1 MNAPEKRTGHTLRSL
16 PPLLRGHRRALTVLV
31 GLALAGT
38 LAEACLPIGL
48 GRVVDG
54 VQHGRFDT
62 VLIASGVLALVVV
75 ARVASSVV
83 AHAVG
88 RNAEIDLA
96 VGRKRGVG
104 AHLVANRSV
113 ISDRLSLGD
122 AVETA
127 ESDTETIAGVVGVA
141 RSLVVSVVTFVAIGA
156 YLVVNSWVIGGSIVA
171 GALCIAV
178 FLPGLIGSLEQ
189 PLEAHRARAGAVAG
203 LAADAASGLR
213 DLRGVGAEDV
223 FLRRFRSASAEMRLA
238 GLRVARRRALIAGVQ
253 VAIPSAFVLLI
264 LGIALWQWRSGDQT
278 AGDLVTYYG
287 LGVFLVGPVGSFI
300 GAWNEVPAIAVAARR
315 EQELLD
321 AGHPPRAGR
330 EGTPTGDLVDEISGV
345 AAHPAEFVLVTG
357 AELATLRSV
366 AARLAGAADAA
377 SASVGPTRW
386 SDWDEGATRR
396 HVVVLD
402 SDARLVSGTVR
413 EILGCRD
420 DDHAQA
426 VLHAAAADDF
436 IGDDLDREVS
446 EGGRDLSGGQVRRLL
461 LAQALAADT
470 EVLVLVEPT
479 RSLDLVTERRLL
491 ERLVRHRAG
500 RTTIVCSQSPAVFA
514 VADRVA
520 VVDSAGSVPEA
531 ARLAVDGVGDTVGQG
546 DAR

>member
-1 MNAPEKRTGHTLRSL
+1 MSGSEKRIGHTLRSL
-16 PPLLRGHRRALTVLV
+16 SPLLRGHRRALTALI

-54 VQHGRFDT
+54 VQRGRFDI
-62 VLIASGVLALVVV
+62 VLVASGVLALVVV
-75 ARVASSVV
+75 ARVASSVI

-113 ISDRLSLGD
+113 IGDRVGLGD

-127 ESDTETIAGVVGVA
+127 ETDTETIAGVVGVA
-141 RSLVVSVVTFVAIGA
+141 RSLVVSMVTFVAIGA
-156 YLVVNSWVIGGSIVA
+156 YLVVNSWVIGGAIVA
-171 GALCIAV
+171 GALCIAF

-189 PLEAHRARAGAVAG
+189 PLEAQRARAGVVAG
-203 LAADAASGLR
+203 LAADAAAGLR

-223 FLRRFRSASAEMRLA
+223 FLRRFRRASAKMRLA
-238 GLRVARRRALIAGVQ
+238 GLRVARRRAIIAGVQ

-264 LGIALWQWRSGDQT
+264 LGLALWQWRSGDQT

-330 EGTPTGDLVDEISGV
+330 GGTPTGDLVDEISGV
-345 AAHPAEFVLVTG
+345 VAHPAEFVLVTG
-357 AELATLRSV
+357 AELTTLRSV
-366 AARLAGAADAA
+366 AARLVGAAEAS
-377 SASVGPTRW
+377 SASVGTTRW
-386 SDWDEGATRR
+386 SDWSEGATRR
-396 HVVVLD
+396 HAVMLD

-413 EILGCRD
+413 EILGARD
-420 DDHAQA
+420 DHHARA
-426 VLHAAAADDF
+426 VLQAAAADDF

-479 RSLDLVTERRLL
+479 RSLDVVTERHLLGRLA
-491 ERLVRHRAG
+491 RHRAG
-500 RTTIVCSQSPAVFA
+500 RTTIVCAQARAVSA
-514 VADRVA
+514 VANRV
-520 VVDSAGSVPEA
+520 VVVNGADSVPEA
-531 ARLAVDGVGDTVGQG
+531 ARVVVDGSSAPVGQE
-546 DAR
+546 DHR

>member
-1 MNAPEKRTGHTLRSL
+1 MSGPGKRVGHRLTSLR
-16 PPLLRGHRRALTVLV
+16 PLLRGYRRALTVLV

-48 GRVVDG
+48 GRVVNG
-54 VQHGRFDT
+54 VERGRFDI
-62 VLIASGVLALVVV
+62 VLVASGVLALVVV

-104 AHLVANRSV
+104 AHLVSNRSV

-127 ESDTETIAGVVGVA
+127 ESDTETIAGVVSVA

-156 YLVVNSWVIGGSIVA
+156 YLVVNSWVIGGVIVT
-171 GALCIAV
+171 GALCIAF

-189 PLEAHRARAGAVAG
+189 PLEAHRARAGVVAG

-287 LGVFLVGPVGSFI
+287 LGVFLVGPIGSFI
-300 GAWNEVPAIAVAARR
+300 GAWNDVPAVAVAARR
-315 EQELLD
+315 EQELLG

-345 AAHPAEFVLVTG
+345 VAHPAEFAVVTG

-377 SASVGPTRW
+377 SACVGPTRW

-396 HVVVLD
+396 HAVMLD

-413 EILGCRD
+413 EILGARD
-420 DDHAQA
+420 EHHARA

-479 RSLDLVTERRLL
+479 RSLDLVTERRLV

-500 RTTIVCSQSPAVFA
+500 RTTIVCSQAPAVFA

-520 VVDSAGSVPEA
+520 VVNSAGSVPDA
-531 ARLAVDGVGDTVGQG
+531 ARLAVDALGDTAGQE
-546 DAR
+546 ALR